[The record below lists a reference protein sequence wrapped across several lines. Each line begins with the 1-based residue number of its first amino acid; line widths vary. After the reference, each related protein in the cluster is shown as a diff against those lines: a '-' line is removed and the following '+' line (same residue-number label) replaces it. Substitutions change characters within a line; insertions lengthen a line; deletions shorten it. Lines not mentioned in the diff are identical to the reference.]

1 MPPSRSWSTCAAE
14 RHRRSS
20 ISRKATSSPLSRR
33 SPRAPP
39 SPAPSPA
46 RITRR
51 TWTASNSATSPTITP
66 SIHRPTPTSSPPCGP
81 RSPRASSSPATR
93 RVPWPLASTTRCV
106 RGRPR
111 IPIPSEPVAVTRW
124 PGAAPADIPVWDCH
138 GHLYDDPGGARGT
151 RLLTSLDRLGIE
163 RLFVSR
169 LCADNRVPATAT
181 PADFRRANRAIQ
193 GWTEK
198 HPDRFIP
205 YYFVSCVYP
214 EEAERELED
223 CVEQRGFKGLKL
235 YAACRYDDPRVEPV
249 VARAA
254 RYGIPTLLHVVQR
267 RVQESPGQYV
277 SDGREVAHLAQRLP
291 TANLIM
297 AHVGGGGDW
306 RYSVKLVKPYT
317 NVYVDR

>member
-1 MPPSRSWSTCAAE
+1 MTL
-14 RHRRSS
+14 
-20 ISRKATSSPLSRR
+20 I
-33 SPRAPP
+33 
-39 SPAPSPA
+39 
-46 RITRR
+46 
-51 TWTASNSATSPTITP
+51 
-66 SIHRPTPTSSPPCGP
+66 
-81 RSPRASSSPATR
+81 
-93 RVPWPLASTTRCV
+93 
-106 RGRPR
+106 
-111 IPIPSEPVAVTRW
+111 RW
-124 PGAAPADIPVWDCH
+124 PGAAPDDVPVWDCH

-169 LCADNRVPATAT
+169 LWADNRVPATAT
-181 PADFRRANRAIQ
+181 PDDFRRANRAVEA
-193 GWTEK
+193 WTAR
-198 HPDRFIP
+198 HPDRFLP
-205 YYFVSCVYP
+205 YCFVSCTYP
-214 EEAERELED
+214 DEALRELEE

-254 RYGIPTLLHVVQR
+254 HYGIPTLLHVVQR

-306 RYSVKLVKPYT
+306 RYSVKLVKPCP
-317 NVYVDR
+317 NVYVDLSGSVVDAGLVEHAYAVVGAERLLFGTDASLTEGVGKLQGAEIPVSAKQTIWGANLQRLLGVTA